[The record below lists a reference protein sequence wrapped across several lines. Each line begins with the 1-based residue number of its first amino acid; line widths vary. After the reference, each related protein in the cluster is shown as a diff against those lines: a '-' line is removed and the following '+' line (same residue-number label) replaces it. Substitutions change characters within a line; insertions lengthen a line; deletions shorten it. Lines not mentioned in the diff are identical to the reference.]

1 MYILPNKEYQN
12 YDTNPIHI
20 IQILSRALLPTKDPR
35 RREDLL
41 PTQRKPNK
49 ISQSLHNNQVPNIPI
64 TIQYPNRIPIQG
76 NPITHLPPYPKQNK

>member
-1 MYILPNKEYQN
+1 MRTSN